1 MWGHALALFLF
12 AASAITINAAH
23 AEHLSIPNC
32 PAALALTLPN
42 EFRPIERAP
51 DVLQALSA
59 NPMRRTRYAVAFT
72 SRSLGEDVV
81 GGRPYI
87 AIGSLESVL
96 NAQGRLK
103 RSDFDSVREAARK
116 YKNEIPP
123 GVEKY
128 IGRLAEGLRSLHGL
142 DAPTIDKPV
151 PLVYVEPDDHSFV
164 TVGLASGTI
173 GGDKF
178 YSLSFAKLIF
188 VQSCLVYVNA
198 GFPLGLI
205 SFKRVSEIASEL
217 DVR

>member
-12 AASAITINAAH
+12 GAQVITVNAAH

-51 DVLQALSA
+51 GVVHTLSA
-59 NPMRRTRYAVAFT
+59 NPMRRTHYAVAFT
-72 SRSLGEDVV
+72 SRSLGEDAV

-87 AIGSLESVL
+87 AIGSLGSVL

-103 RSDFDSVREAARK
+103 HSDFDSVREAARK
-116 YKNEIPP
+116 SQNEIPP
-123 GVEKY
+123 GAEKY
-128 IGRLAEGLRSLHGL
+128 IGRLVEGLRSLHGP

-151 PLVYVEPDDHSFV
+151 PLAYMEPDDHSFV

-173 GGDKF
+173 RGDKF

-188 VQSCLVYVNA
+188 AQSCFVYVNA

-205 SFKRVSEIASEL
+205 SFKRVTEIASEL
-217 DVR
+217 DIR